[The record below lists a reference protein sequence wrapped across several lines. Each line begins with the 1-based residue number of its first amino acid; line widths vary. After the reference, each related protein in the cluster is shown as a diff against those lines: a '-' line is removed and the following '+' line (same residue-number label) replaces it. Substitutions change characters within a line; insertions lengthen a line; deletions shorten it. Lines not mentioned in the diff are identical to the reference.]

1 MINALKY
8 LVYAMTIY
16 VLLSFIPQN
25 KVRLFDLLL
34 IIILIISFNL
44 AYDFIETN
52 QNPFVEGYDPNPNE
66 KSYSDALGESDDD
79 RNAFNGETDDGVK
92 VSINKNNPTKIN
104 PELEKPDVAT
114 ALSKNENSELPVGSV
129 EDDSNLAN
137 ANPQTDVQDAQDI
150 QALDTSNSSNLAS
163 LELKPEDEDKKDKI
177 EYRKDEEVNKFKYG
191 YSYMDTNYWN
201 LPAERT
207 PVCKNIKPCKVCP
220 RQTTGFEKD
229 RMKWN

>member
-1 MINALKY
+1 
-8 LVYAMTIY
+8 V
-16 VLLSFIPQN
+16 
-25 KVRLFDLLL
+25 
-34 IIILIISFNL
+34 
-44 AYDFIETN
+44 
-52 QNPFVEGYDPNPNE
+52 
-66 KSYSDALGESDDD
+66 
-79 RNAFNGETDDGVK
+79 

-104 PELEKPDVAT
+104 PELEKPDVTA
-114 ALSKNENSELPVGSV
+114 ALSKNANSEPPVGIV
-129 EDDSNLAN
+129 EDDSVLAN
-137 ANPQTDVQDAQDI
+137 ANPETDIQDAQDI

-177 EYRKDEEVNKFKYG
+177 EYKKEEEVNKFKYG